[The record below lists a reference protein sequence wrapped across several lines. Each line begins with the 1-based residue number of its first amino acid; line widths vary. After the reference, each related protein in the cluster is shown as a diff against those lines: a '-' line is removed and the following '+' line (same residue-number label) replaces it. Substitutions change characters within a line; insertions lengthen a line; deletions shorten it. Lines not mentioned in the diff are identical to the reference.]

1 VRYRAFGSTG
11 LTVSEIGV
19 GCSRIGGVFSA
30 GSSRSG
36 ELRLLSEAIDRG
48 ITFFDT
54 ADLYSQGQSEM
65 LLGKAIRRRRG
76 DVIVATKAGYV
87 VPAGSRALSRIK
99 PLVRPVV
106 RVLKVKKPG
115 SAPGPSAAMPQDFS
129 PDHLRVALEASLRR
143 LGTDYVDVFQL
154 HSPPEAVVRA
164 GDFVPALERLRD
176 EGKIRHFGV
185 AVDEVAHLDGVTR
198 HPAIGTI
205 QLPYSAI
212 DRAAAEHAFPAA
224 STLGA
229 GVISRSCYAAGL
241 LVGDL
246 PEAELRE
253 RTPDWPAIMRFREVA
268 ARLGRPRRELALQF
282 NLSEPAIAVTII
294 GMRTT
299 DHLDET
305 LRSWSAPPL
314 SAGERA
320 QLKGV
325 A

>member
-1 VRYRAFGSTG
+1 VRYRPFGSTE

-36 ELRLLSEAIDRG
+36 ELRLLAAAIDHG
-48 ITFFDT
+48 INFFDT
-54 ADLYSQGQSEM
+54 ADLYSQGQSEV
-65 LLGKAIRRRRG
+65 LVGQAVRRRRG
-76 DVIVATKAGYV
+76 DMIVATKAGYL
-87 VPAGSRALSRIK
+87 VPPRSRALSRIK

-106 RVLKVKKPG
+106 RALKVKKPR
-115 SAPGPSAAMPQDFS
+115 SSPGPPAMMAQDFS
-129 PDHLRVALEASLRR
+129 PAHLRAALEASLRR
-143 LGTDYVDVFQL
+143 LGTDYVDIFQL
-154 HSPPEAVVRA
+154 HSPPASVVRA
-164 GDFVPALERLRD
+164 GDFVPTLERLRD

-185 AVDEVAHLDGVTR
+185 AVDEAADLDGVTR
-198 HPAIGTI
+198 HRAIGTI
-205 QLPYSAI
+205 QVPYSAI
-212 DRAAAEHAFPAA
+212 DRAAADNAFTAA
-224 STLGA
+224 ATLGA
-229 GVISRSCYAAGL
+229 GLISRSCFAAGL

-246 PEAELRE
+246 PDAELRE
-253 RTPDWPAIMRFREVA
+253 RTPDAPAIIGFRELA
-268 ARLGRPRRELALQF
+268 ARLGRSRRELALQF

-320 QLKGV
+320 QLV